1 MNNCTRL
8 VYLWL
13 LALALPWCTS
23 RASWRQGR
31 SWWVRLWK
39 RRALAP
45 GWCRCSLQAPRWSG
59 GPGWGDHHHHH
70 HQDDHNRHHRHRRQ
84 YHHHLV
90 ARHVVMHQVRGI
102 GMMQYIT
109 KMMKTKY
116 LGGVSVMIQM
126 IQKQWFSIKC
136 KACFLGVCI
145 IWLLWRNDD
154 GKTKPWRPCTSDYYC
169 TSSYYYIIRLY
180 YHNYYHYHY
189 YQTMASMYICS
200 RASWTLASI
209 V

>member
-1 MNNCTRL
+1 MVDLR
-8 VYLWL
+8 L
-13 LALALPWCTS
+13 LALDLPWCTS

-39 RRALAP
+39 RRARAP

-59 GPGWGDHHHHH
+59 GPGWGDHHH
-70 HQDDHNRHHRHRRQ
+70 QDDHNRHHRHHRL

-116 LGGVSVMIQM
+116 LGGLVLWSKWFKSSDFQSNVRRVFWVSVL
-126 IQKQWFSIKC
+126 F
-136 KACFLGVCI
+136 
-145 IWLLWRNDD
+145 DYY
-154 GKTKPWRPCTSDYYC
+154 GKTMTVIPNHGVHVHL
-169 TSSYYYIIRLY
+169 II
-180 YHNYYHYHY
+180 
-189 YQTMASMYICS
+189 
-200 RASWTLASI
+200 I
-209 V
+209 VHLLLIL

>member
-1 MNNCTRL
+1 MHSR
-8 VYLWL
+8 VPGPPWR
-13 LALALPWCTS
+13 LPWCTS
-23 RASWRQGR
+23 RASWRRGRAWWGSRWRAQGR
-31 SWWVRLWK
+31 GPAS
-39 RRALAP
+39 P
-45 GWCRCSLQAPRWSG
+45 GCSSRSPRS
-59 GPGWGDHHHHH
+59 PGVQYWLSEYHHHGS
-70 HQDDHNRHHRHRRQ
+70 HNRHHRRR
-84 YHHHLV
+84 HHDQQQKHDDDLV
-90 ARHVVMHQVRGI
+90 TKQVIMHQVRGI

-116 LGGVSVMIQM
+116 LNMIQM
-126 IQKQWFSIKC
+126 IQKQWFSIKY

-154 GKTKPWRPCTSDYYC
+154 GNTKPWRPCTSDYYC
-169 TSSYYYIIRLY
+169 TSSYYIILLY
-180 YHNYYHYHY
+180 YYNYYHYHY